1 MIVKV
6 ERCYGNPL
14 KFKVVDINLS
24 EEYRDKHFIMNEELD
39 TMYIDMNQFGDHNEE
54 LNNGIE
60 TFIIDQRD
68 KDIDGLMS
76 KIK

>member
-14 KFKVVDINLS
+14 NFKVVDINLS